1 MPTIEDVRQF
11 WNENPLWTGES
22 AHPPGSKEFFEEH
35 RTVWIN
41 DGMAGTMDPRMFPA
55 SEGSVLD
62 LGCGVGFWLPEF
74 FRRGY
79 NSITAADISSR
90 SLEIARRRC
99 EVYGIKADLSEQN
112 AEATSFPSDWFD
124 HVNCI
129 GVVHHTTNPAK
140 AVREIHRVLKPGG
153 TAVVAVYYKNIVLR
167 NFGLFK
173 PFIAALAFAGAKLK
187 GRGREGIYRAPT
199 VDEIVRVYDGDK
211 NPIGLAYDRAEFAEL
226 VGPGFVMD
234 EVFFHFFPARSL
246 PFPIPRW
253 AHRILD
259 RRLPFMIY
267 ARLTKTA

>member
-1 MPTIEDVRQF
+1 MPTIDDVRQF
-11 WNENPLWTGES
+11 WNDNPLWTGES
-22 AHPPGSKEFFEEH
+22 SFAPGSREFFEEH
-35 RTVWIN
+35 RTVYIN
-41 DGMAGTMDPRMFPA
+41 DSMAGEMDPRLFMA
-55 SEGSVLD
+55 AAGGKVLD

-74 FRRGY
+74 AGRGY
-79 NSITAADISSR
+79 SVLGADISAK
-90 SLEIARRRC
+90 SLDIARRRC
-99 EVYGIKADLSEQN
+99 EVYGVEATLSEQN
-112 AEATSFPSDWFD
+112 AEATTFANGMFD

-129 GVVHHTTNPAK
+129 GVVHHTTSPEA
-140 AVREIHRVLKPGG
+140 AMGEIRRVLRDGG

-173 PFIAALAFAGAKLK
+173 PLITALASTGAKLK

-211 NPIGLAYDRAEFAEL
+211 NPIGLAYDREEFAKL
-226 VGPGFVMD
+226 IGTGFSID

-253 AHRILD
+253 LHRLLD